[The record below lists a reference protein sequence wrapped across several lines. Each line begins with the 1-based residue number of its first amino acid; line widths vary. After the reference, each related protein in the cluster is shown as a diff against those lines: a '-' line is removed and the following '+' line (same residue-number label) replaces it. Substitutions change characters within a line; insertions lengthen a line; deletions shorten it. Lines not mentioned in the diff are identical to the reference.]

1 MEIIQ
6 IETYRQFGM
15 NVFDLTDDLLNKR
28 LSFDSTETQHNTD
41 NVILMDYYGLPVRYL
56 SFIYLLILIFQLI
69 GYVWN
74 VIRMLYMKNWFYIEF
89 FRFQRDVDSKTIN

>member
-28 LSFDSTETQHNTD
+28 LSFDSTETQDNTD
-41 NVILMDYYGLPVRYL
+41 NVVLMDNYGLPVGYL
-56 SFIYLLILIFQLI
+56 LFIY
-69 GYVWN
+69 
-74 VIRMLYMKNWFYIEF
+74 
-89 FRFQRDVDSKTIN
+89 